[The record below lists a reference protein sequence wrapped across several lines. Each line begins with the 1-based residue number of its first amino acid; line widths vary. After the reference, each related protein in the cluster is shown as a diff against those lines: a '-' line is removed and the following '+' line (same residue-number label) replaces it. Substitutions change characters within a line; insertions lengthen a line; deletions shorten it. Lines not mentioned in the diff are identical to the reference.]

1 MQVEHGKVEGDVE
14 IIGEY
19 QMHGMFTGN
28 LVVKADGSLMLHGIA
43 TKSVTLESGSF
54 VNVLGTVS
62 GDVIN
67 NGGELKISGIVAGKV
82 VENSGVTVID
92 SSALVG

>member
-14 IIGEY
+14 ITGEF

-28 LVVKADGSLMLHGIA
+28 VVVKAGGSLILHGMA

-54 VNVLGTVS
+54 VNIFGTVS

-67 NGGELKISGIVAGKV
+67 NGGQLQVSGIVAGKIIK
-82 VENSGVTVID
+82 N
-92 SSALVG
+92 